1 MKITKE
7 QEVFL
12 KDWSRNIKDQNYSH
26 FSIDR
31 YHRSQWWNRNRK
43 WFVILIISLA
53 ILFTLWWI
61 GTANAEMN
69 SNYYQQVHVCVEN
82 YKAVNQIG
90 VRPLQEVGQC
100 THNPTVI
107 L

>member
-31 YHRSQWWNRNRK
+31 YHRSKWWNHNRK
-43 WFVILIISLA
+43 WFVILVISLA

-61 GTANAEMN
+61 GTANAMDYPAIHKCIETAK
-69 SNYYQQVHVCVEN
+69 YL
-82 YKAVNQIG
+82 NQIATVHLDVAG
-90 VRPLQEVGQC
+90 C
-100 THNPTVI
+100 INNPYQI
-107 L
+107 K

>member
-12 KDWSRNIKDQNYSH
+12 KDWSRNIKDQKYSH

-31 YHRSQWWNRNRK
+31 YHRIKWWSRNIK
-43 WFVILIISLA
+43 WFIILIVSLE

-69 SNYYQQVHVCVEN
+69 SNYQDRVHHCISTYREL
-82 YKAVNQIG
+82 NQNNATFN
-90 VRPLQEVGQC
+90 L
-100 THNPTVI
+100 NPQDCLKI
-107 L
+107 K